1 MKELTQLLIDWNRGD
16 AEALER
22 LMPFVYQELHR
33 IAQLHLRRERE
44 NHTLQTTAL
53 VHEAY
58 LKLIDQ
64 TQVEWKNR
72 AHFFAIASQM
82 MRRILVDYARRR
94 AYEKRG
100 GAAVRVSLHEADL
113 IADEKRAPDVLLL
126 DEALKEL
133 EKLDKRKANV
143 VELRFFGGL
152 SVEET
157 AEVLQ
162 VSVGTIIRDWNF
174 AKAWLYQEILS
185 FKFQVSS
192 SKFEN
197 DS

>member
-1 MKELTQLLIDWNRGD
+1 MNELTELLIDWGRGD

-33 IAQLHLRRERE
+33 IAQNHLRRERA

-58 LKLIDQ
+58 LRLIDQ
-64 TQVEWKNR
+64 TKVEWQNR
-72 AHFFAIASQM
+72 AHFFAIAAQM
-82 MRRILVDYARRR
+82 MRRILVDYARAR
-94 AYEKRG
+94 AFEKRG
-100 GAAVRVSLHEADL
+100 GDAVCVSLQKAEFV
-113 IADEKRAPDVLLL
+113 ADEKRAPDVLALH
-126 DEALKEL
+126 EALKEL
-133 EKLDKRKANV
+133 EKLDKRKASV

-174 AKAWLYQEILS
+174 AKAWLYERITNLC
-185 FKFQVSS
+185 
-192 SKFEN
+192 
-197 DS
+197 

>member
-1 MKELTQLLIDWNRGD
+1 VNELTQLLIDWNRGD

-33 IAQLHLRRERE
+33 VAQNHLRRERQ
-44 NHTLQTTAL
+44 NHTLQATAL

-58 LKLIDQ
+58 LRLIDQ
-64 TQVEWKNR
+64 TKVEWQNR
-72 AHFFAIASQM
+72 AHFFGIAAQM
-82 MRRILVDYARRR
+82 MRRIMVDYARAR

-100 GAAVRVSLHEADL
+100 GVDAIRVSLQMADL
-113 IADEKRAPDVLLL
+113 VAAEKRPPDVLAL
-126 DEALKEL
+126 DEALNEL
-133 EKLDKRKANV
+133 EKLDKRKASV

-162 VSVGTIIRDWNF
+162 VSVGTVIRDWNF
-174 AKAWLYQEILS
+174 AKAWLYERM
-185 FKFQVSS
+185 KD
-192 SKFEN
+192 EG
-197 DS
+197 

>member
-1 MKELTQLLIDWNRGD
+1 MNELTELLIDWSRGD
-16 AEALER
+16 KEALER
-22 LMPFVYQELHR
+22 LMPVVYQELHR
-33 IAQLHLRRERE
+33 LAQFHLRRERD

-58 LKLIDQ
+58 LRLIDQ

-72 AHFFAIASQM
+72 AHFFAISAQM
-82 MRRILVDYARRR
+82 MRRIMVDYARAR

-100 GAAVRVSLHEADL
+100 GDAVRVSLHQAEFV
-113 IADEKRAPDVLLL
+113 ADEKHAPDVLAL

-133 EKLDKRKANV
+133 EKFDSRKACV

-152 SVEET
+152 GVEET

-174 AKAWLYQEILS
+174 AKAWLYNEMRIA
-185 FKFQVSS
+185 
-192 SKFEN
+192 E
-197 DS
+197 

>member
-1 MKELTQLLIDWNRGD
+1 MRAMNELTELLIDWGRGD
-16 AEALER
+16 KEALER

-33 IAQLHLRRERE
+33 IARLHLRRERA

-58 LKLIDQ
+58 LRLIDQ
-64 TQVEWKNR
+64 TKIEWQNR
-72 AHFFAIASQM
+72 AHFFAIAAQM
-82 MRRILVDYARRR
+82 MRRIMVDYARKR

-100 GAAVRVSLHEADL
+100 GDAVRVSLQEAEF
-113 IADEKRAPDVLLL
+113 IADEKRAPDVVAL

-133 EKLDKRKANV
+133 EKLDKRKASV

-174 AKAWLYQEILS
+174 AKAWLYERIT
-185 FKFQVSS
+185 
-192 SKFEN
+192 N
-197 DS
+197 